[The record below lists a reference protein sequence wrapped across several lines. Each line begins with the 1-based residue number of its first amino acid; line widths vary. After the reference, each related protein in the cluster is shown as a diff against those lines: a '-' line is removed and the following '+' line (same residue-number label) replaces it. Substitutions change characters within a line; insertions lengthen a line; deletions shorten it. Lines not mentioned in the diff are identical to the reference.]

1 MRPESS
7 TAPCL
12 RALACVKTMALWR
25 VEPEAG
31 FKIFFPLENVCHLL
45 SIGLWLRTADYGS

>member
-1 MRPESS
+1 
-7 TAPCL
+7 
-12 RALACVKTMALWR
+12 MALWR